1 MENSEEKSTEQK
13 AYERSLIVSV
23 IFAIVVLLLDSTG
36 ALSKLWFNFNNYDIS
51 RLEHR
56 SVFDHLYL
64 SRTEKNV
71 YAEFRGV
78 LSDGVR
84 ASSGNALRCTEINF
98 DKVEDSFDILQQPSE
113 WKDRRELIIFNLKC
127 SDISRGQIVVPIPIK
142 RTNIAHSR
150 VGVLTLN
157 LPNEPIKYDEENVK
171 RDSSHIAKSF
181 LIGKLYIDHKDES
194 IRRKLKEGGNI
205 WERFLTAGEANLFL
219 IYYEGGFITRSLIKI
234 WHISI
239 VILSS
244 LLAIRIGLG
253 VVMAAGAKKDARYK
267 TGYKNNQSAGDLAS
281 SGIEMTHWATP
292 YMSFNFT
299 LSFFIFLYLFAVPSS
314 WTFENFLGLLFIYGW
329 AVMFSWG
336 ILFVAFYYPLSIF
349 LFGG

>member
-1 MENSEEKSTEQK
+1 MENSEDSGAGQK
-13 AYERSLIVSV
+13 FLGKPLIVSA
-23 IFAIVVLLLDSTG
+23 IFAVAFLLLDSTG
-36 ALSKLWFNFNNYDIS
+36 TFANWFGSSKYDTS

-56 SVFDHLYL
+56 SVFDHIYL
-64 SRTEKNV
+64 SQTEKNV
-71 YAEFRGV
+71 SAGFRGV

-281 SGIEMTHWATP
+281 SGIEMTRWAVP
-292 YMSFNFT
+292 YMVVNFT
-299 LSFFIFLYLFAVPSS
+299 LSFFLFLYLFAVPSS
-314 WTFENFLGLLFIYGW
+314 WTFENFVGMLFMYGFLVW
-329 AVMFSWG
+329 MSWG
-336 ILFVAFYYPLSIF
+336 VMAMAVIYPLQLF